1 MKKRFIVNIRKLNV
15 SQIIILVFLA
25 VILLGALLLYMPFSS
40 RTGHSNGLLTALFTS
55 TSATCVTG
63 LALGDTYCQWSLF
76 GQLVILCLIQVGGL
90 GFMSIAS
97 LFFFAL
103 RRKIDLKPMLVM
115 AQSVGA
121 ENMEDVI
128 GLQKKV
134 ILGGFGVEAIGAI
147 ILSVRF
153 SKFYSVPKSIW
164 LGIFHSISAFCN
176 AGFDLF
182 GFEEPGVG
190 LGFFKTD
197 TVILLTIAAL
207 IIIGGIG
214 FVVWDDL
221 SKIKRPSRW
230 SVYTKIILAVSFLL
244 FFFGTIVYLILEF
257 ENPDTIGNMALSDK
271 ILNAFFQATTTR
283 TAGFGV
289 IDQGSLTETG
299 KIFTILLMFIGGVSG
314 STAGGLKV
322 MTFTI
327 IVLFLLSRMM
337 GKDTVNILGRRVND
351 DQIMD
356 ALCLFG
362 MMTILSFFGAMIIC
376 GTTDFRFVDSLYETV
391 SALATVGLST
401 GVLSGI
407 GLVSKLLLIVFM
419 FFGRVGILTISM
431 GFLQKTTKNEIIKYP
446 ETNWP
451 IG

>member
-197 TVILLTIAAL
+197 AVILLTIAAL

-401 GVLSGI
+401 GVLTGI

-446 ETNWP
+446 EANWP